1 MDKLDKDD
9 AGYQF
14 KPNTQYECGDCV
26 FYLPD
31 HRKCQLLSDAESV
44 LPFDGCTYFVKGVP
58 ETLGTE
64 RLYALNSL
72 EADYSRSNFGFS
84 CKRCVHFIMESWDCE
99 GVNKDTPGDTPGMI
113 HPDACCNLQEP
124 DPVRGQLPTEA
135 VRTLINIE
143 RYSPDGVEVQPS
155 NGSAY

>member
-26 FYLPD
+26 HYLD
-31 HRKCQLLSDAESV
+31 QMRKCILISDAENV
-44 LPFDGCTYFVKGVP
+44 LPFDSCTYFAKGMP
-58 ETLGTE
+58 GQLGSQ
-64 RLYALNSL
+64 RLYCISSV

-84 CKRCVHFIMESWDCE
+84 CKRCEHFSPEKWDCE
-99 GVNKDTPGDTPGMI
+99 AVNKDSEGDTPGMI

-135 VRTLINIE
+135 VRNLIME
-143 RYSPDGVEVQPS
+143 AH
-155 NGSAY
+155 SAIQEQSASSLDVR